1 MGEPGNVTIAGQSA
15 GGGIV
20 MSQMACMDNEG
31 LFHRAVVMSAMI
43 RSPYQVGGI
52 GVPEELWHAEENG
65 QQFLSFLGC

>member
-1 MGEPGNVTIAGQSA
+1 
-15 GGGIV
+15 

-52 GVPEELWHAEENG
+52 GVPEELWLSLIHILRVERRIMF
-65 QQFLSFLGC
+65 FLRMIHIQSCVMR